1 MFHKMTKRL
10 LILLVLLTAEVS
22 AHAKSFIKADDQR
35 LAYVGRVSF
44 AHKGTAAWTYPGIQ
58 IHAVF
63 EGTSVA
69 MKTNPGSGYYMIEI
83 DDMQPFKVESATT
96 DSVVQ
101 IAHGLK
107 DGSHRLTITYAIEG
121 LLKHPVFY
129 GIILDEGKSL
139 GERPILPERKIEFI
153 GNSITCGYGIEG
165 NGSEQK
171 FSYSQQNLYYTYEAR
186 TAREL
191 NAQWQV
197 VARSGIGIYRNNNG
211 NPQGDRGVMPDC
223 YPYTFFGQ
231 SGERW
236 DFSRY
241 QPQVVCVNLGT
252 NDTTGPRYDTKLLAN
267 AFKRFVQQLR
277 NRYPKAKI
285 VLLTGTMINGQR
297 LANLQQAQQEA
308 IDYAAALGDHE
319 VYRFD
324 FTPADGSLGYGT
336 HKHPSMRQHEQMAKE
351 LTPFLR
357 QLMEWDN

>member
-1 MFHKMTKRL
+1 MNKKRFL
-10 LILLVLLTAEVS
+10 SIIASVLLLLATQAQ
-22 AHAKSFIKADDQR
+22 AKSFIKADDSR

-44 AHKGTAAWTYPGIQ
+44 ARKGTAAWTYPGIQ
-58 IHAVF
+58 IHAQF
-63 EGTSVA
+63 QGTSVA

-83 DDMQPFKVESATT
+83 DKHKPFKVESTKA
-96 DSVVQ
+96 DSVVVLAQ
-101 IAHGLK
+101 GLA

-121 LLKHPVFY
+121 LLKNPVFF
-129 GIILDEGKSL
+129 GLILDEGKTL
-139 GERPILPERKIEFI
+139 DERPTLPERKIEFI

-165 NGSEQK
+165 NGSETK

-186 TAREL
+186 AAREL

-211 NPQGDRGVMPDC
+211 NPEGDRGVMPDY
-223 YPYTFFGQ
+223 YPYTFFKQG
-231 SGERW
+231 GERW

-252 NDTTGPRYDTKLLAN
+252 NDTTNPRYDVKLLAN
-267 AFKRFVQQLR
+267 AFKRFLQTLR
-277 NRYPKAKI
+277 LHYPKAKI
-285 VLLTGTMINGQR
+285 VLLTGTMISGQR
-297 LANLQQAQQEA
+297 LADLQHAQEEAIAYVAQQ
-308 IDYAAALGDHE
+308 GDKE

-351 LTPFLR
+351 LVPFLR
-357 QLMEWDN
+357 KITGWE